1 MNDDIQS
8 ARRLA
13 LLIDCDNADASMARY
28 VLQEANTEGRVTVS
42 RCYGDWS
49 QRGMK
54 GWHDA
59 TEQLAMQPVQQFNQ
73 RQKNSTDIAL
83 IVDAMDIL
91 YSRTVD
97 GFCIYSGDSDY
108 KPLVMRMREHGMYM
122 IGFGEKER
130 TSGTLVHAFDRFV
143 YTENLSPRQ
152 SRAVP
157 ESQEL
162 GKLENRVGDIY
173 DRLADGDGMI
183 LLSRLGFELRKDPA
197 FDPRGYGATNLS
209 NLVERLGGFT
219 LERNKD
225 KMLYLVRKSVKT
237 RR

>member
-8 ARRLA
+8 ERRLA
-13 LLIDCDNADASMARY
+13 LLIDCDNAEAGMADR
-28 VLQEANTEGRVTVS
+28 VLQEAKTEGRVTVN

-49 QRGMK
+49 LTVMK
-54 GWHDA
+54 SWRDV
-59 TEQLAMQPVQQFNQ
+59 TEKLAMQPVQQFNLKH
-73 RQKNSTDIAL
+73 KNSTDIAL

-130 TSGTLVHAFDRFV
+130 TSATLVHAFDRYV
-143 YTENLSPRQ
+143 YTENLSPKQVQ
-152 SRAVP
+152 SGSQA
-157 ESQEL
+157 QEL
-162 GKLENRVGDIY
+162 KKLEKMVMGVY
-173 DRLADGDGMI
+173 EKLADVDGVL

-197 FDPRGYGATNLS
+197 FDPREYGAQNLS
-209 NLVERLGGFT
+209 NLVNGLRGFT
-219 LERNKD
+219 LERNQD
-225 KMLYLVRKSVKT
+225 KMLYLVKD
-237 RR
+237 